1 MDIDQLAGCA
11 SLDDV
16 GPGEGVG
23 IDDAVNETGAF
34 ELMVFGLQPGPSTMA
49 LLASIDPAVLDP
61 YDRLCLLQAW
71 ERQNAWL
78 MAQQQVAMIGLIGPG
93 PKLDSDWVREEVA
106 CGLRISGDAA
116 GHRMHVA
123 RVLHRQLPATTAA
136 LAAGQLLWQH
146 AKAIVDACAE
156 LDPELSALVE
166 QRVLARAG
174 DQSVGQ
180 LRNSLRRAVI
190 AVAPVAAE
198 QRRAKAAATRD
209 VQLFPMGDGLTSF
222 CALLP
227 APDAQAVFEAID
239 ARARATAGVLDE
251 CGNKLGIAARRAD
264 ALVALVTGVGVG
276 GGRVA
281 GHPVELQVVID
292 LPTLLG
298 LRDNPAELV
307 GYGAITGKLARELGR
322 DASWRRL
329 VADPVSGSLLDYG
342 RSTYRPP
349 RALREF
355 VEARDRTCRF
365 PFCRQPAKHCDID
378 HAQAWEAGGQTSAEN
393 CGCLCRRH
401 HRMKTLRLWR
411 LVARPDG
418 SVTWTSPTKHTYEV
432 RPPPPLG
439 AD

>member
-1 MDIDQLAGCA
+1 MVIDQLAGCA
-11 SLDDV
+11 SLEDV

-23 IDDAVNETGAF
+23 FDDAVNEPGAF
-34 ELMVFGLQPGPSTMA
+34 ELMVFGLQPGPATMA
-49 LLASIDPAVLDP
+49 LLASIDPSVLDP
-61 YDRLCLLQAW
+61 YDRICLLQAW
-71 ERQNAWL
+71 ERQNSWL
-78 MAQQQVAMIGLIGPG
+78 MAQQQVAMIGLVGGG

-116 GHRMHVA
+116 GHRIHVA

-136 LAAGQLLWQH
+136 LVSGQLLWQH
-146 AKAIVDACAE
+146 ATAIVDACAE
-156 LDPELSALVE
+156 LDPELCPLVE

-209 VQLFPMGDGLTSF
+209 VQLFSMGDGLTSF

-239 ARARATAGVLDE
+239 LRARANAGILDE

-264 ALVALVTGVGVG
+264 ALVALVTGVGAG
-276 GGRVA
+276 GGGVA
-281 GHPVELQVVID
+281 GHAVELQAVID

-298 LRDNPAELV
+298 LRNNPAELV

-329 VADPVSGSLLDYG
+329 IADPVSGSLLDCG
-342 RSTYRPP
+342 RWTYRPP
-349 RALREF
+349 RVLREF
-355 VEARDRTCRF
+355 IEARDRTCRF
-365 PFCRQPAKHCDID
+365 PFCSSQPNIATSITRKRGTPAGRHLPRTAAVFAVDIT
-378 HAQAWEAGGQTSAEN
+378 E
-393 CGCLCRRH
+393 
-401 HRMKTLRLWR
+401 
-411 LVARPDG
+411 
-418 SVTWTSPTKHTYEV
+418 
-432 RPPPPLG
+432 
-439 AD
+439 